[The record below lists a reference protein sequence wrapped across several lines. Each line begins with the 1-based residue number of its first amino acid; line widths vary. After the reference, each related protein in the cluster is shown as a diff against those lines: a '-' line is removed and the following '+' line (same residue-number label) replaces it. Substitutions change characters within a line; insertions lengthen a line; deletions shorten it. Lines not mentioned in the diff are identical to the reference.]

1 MSEAIITWSEQD
13 IAQSAVW
20 RSERGASPPKRV
32 QIADDTMSAD
42 TAYKLA
48 SEGVGLLWRGD
59 FQNAKHLIQALERRL
74 ESRAERPKRPP
85 RRGAGAAAAARAS
98 AALRIGA
105 EHIASAPVP
114 PASAS
119 APHSKSSPAQLAAA
133 FYKHRQAQAQRARV
147 LGMVLLPFQ
156 ADYQIPLRRAP
167 DVAQACAEA
176 WGPASDQAN
185 GKANAG
191 VTHSVVSLR
200 ELLGIIS
207 AHEWRK
213 KGVEVRSLGFGKNGL
228 PQRIHAHYGVFSPVR
243 SEYLELVLDAPLP
256 EALGNPEQL
265 LAFDIGTGTGV
276 LAAILRQRGIGKI
289 LATDLD
295 SRSLACAHD
304 NLKRLGN
311 CLPHVQLMQ
320 ADLFPDITHHGRAQ
334 LIVCNPPWLP
344 GKPSSNLER
353 AVYDEGSQMLKGF
366 LQGVPQ
372 YLAAKG
378 EAWLILSDLAEH
390 LGLRTQGELPQLI
403 KDAGLKVIGQL
414 STSPKHPK
422 ANDVTDPFFAARSR
436 EKTHLWRLA
445 LA

>member
-13 IAQSAVW
+13 IAQNALW
-20 RSERGASPPKRV
+20 RSERGLLPPKRV

-48 SEGVGLLWRGD
+48 TEGVGLLWRGD

-74 ESRAERPKRPP
+74 EKRSEKSDKRPPKRPSKET
-85 RRGAGAAAAARAS
+85 ATQAS
-98 AALRIGA
+98 K
-105 EHIASAPVP
+105 PN
-114 PASAS
+114 
-119 APHSKSSPAQLAAA
+119 SPADLAAA
-133 FYKHRQAQAQRARV
+133 FYRHRQTQAQRARV
-147 LGMVLLPFQ
+147 LNMVLLPVD
-156 ADYQIPLRRAP
+156 AAYGIPLRRAP
-167 DVAQACAEA
+167 DVALACQEA
-176 WGPASDQAN
+176 WG
-185 GKANAG
+185 KAGGDAG
-191 VTHSVVSLR
+191 HKESTHSIVSLR

-256 EALGNPEQL
+256 ASLGNPEQM

-295 SRSLACAHD
+295 PRSLACAHD

-320 ADLFPDITHHGRAQ
+320 ANLFPDITHHGRAQ

-372 YLAAKG
+372 YLAPGG

-390 LGLRTQGELPQLI
+390 LGLRTREELPQLI
-403 KDAGLKVIGQL
+403 KEAGLKVIGQL

-436 EKTHLWRLA
+436 EKTHLWRLV

>member
-1 MSEAIITWSEQD
+1 
-13 IAQSAVW
+13 
-20 RSERGASPPKRV
+20 
-32 QIADDTMSAD
+32 
-42 TAYKLA
+42 
-48 SEGVGLLWRGD
+48 VGLLWRGD

-74 ESRAERPKRPP
+74 EKRSEKSDKRPP
-85 RRGAGAAAAARAS
+85 KRLPGRNVSNETAAQTT
-98 AALRIGA
+98 LQA
-105 EHIASAPVP
+105 EAPVGSAPVP
-114 PASAS
+114 ASTADLAKAKAS
-119 APHSKSSPAQLAAA
+119 SDMAAT
-133 FYKHRQAQAQRARV
+133 FYRHRQTQAQRARV
-147 LGMVLLPFQ
+147 LNMVLLPVD
-156 ADYQIPLRRAP
+156 ADYGIPLRRAP
-167 DVAQACAEA
+167 DVALACEEA
-176 WGPASDQAN
+176 WGKASDT
-185 GKANAG
+185 KANKTS
-191 VTHSVVSLR
+191 THSVVSLR

-243 SEYLELVLDAPLP
+243 SEYLELVLEAPLP
-256 EALGNPEQL
+256 EALGQPGQL

-295 SRSLACAHD
+295 PRSLACAHD

-320 ADLFPDITHHGRAQ
+320 ANLFPDITHHGRAQ

-344 GKPSSNLER
+344 GKPSSNLDR

-366 LQGVPQ
+366 LQGVPH

-403 KDAGLKVIGQL
+403 TEAGLKVIGQL

>member
-13 IAQSAVW
+13 IARSALW
-20 RSERGASPPKRV
+20 RSERGVSPPKRV

-48 SEGVGLLWRGD
+48 TEGVGLLWRGD

-74 ESRAERPKRPP
+74 EKRSEKSDKRPP
-85 RRGAGAAAAARAS
+85 KRLPKEKEATAHVSKPSSS
-98 AALRIGA
+98 AD
-105 EHIASAPVP
+105 
-114 PASAS
+114 
-119 APHSKSSPAQLAAA
+119 LAAA
-133 FYKHRQAQAQRARV
+133 FYRHRQTQAQRARV
-147 LGMVLLPFQ
+147 LNMVLLPMD
-156 ADYQIPLRRAP
+156 AAYSIPLRRAP
-167 DVAQACAEA
+167 DVALACQEA
-176 WGPASDQAN
+176 WG
-185 GKANAG
+185 KAGDEAG
-191 VTHSVVSLR
+191 HKESSHSVVSLR

-256 EALGNPEQL
+256 ATLGQPEQL

-295 SRSLACAHD
+295 PRSLACAHD

-344 GKPSSNLER
+344 GKPSSALER

-366 LQGVPQ
+366 LQGVPA
-372 YLAAKG
+372 YLAPGG
-378 EAWLILSDLAEH
+378 EVWLILSDLAEH

-403 KDAGLKVIGQL
+403 KEAGLKVIGQL

-422 ANDVTDPFFAARSR
+422 ANDVTDPFFTARSR

>member
-1 MSEAIITWSEQD
+1 MSEVFITWSEQE
-13 IAQSAVW
+13 IARSALW
-20 RSERGASPPKRV
+20 RSERGVMPPKRV

-48 SEGVGLLWRGD
+48 TEGVGLLWRGD

-74 ESRAERPKRPP
+74 EKRSEKSDKRSPKRVP
-85 RRGAGAAAAARAS
+85 RRDGANETAAQTTSQTEAPAGSATATTSATALTNAKAS
-98 AALRIGA
+98 AD
-105 EHIASAPVP
+105 
-114 PASAS
+114 
-119 APHSKSSPAQLAAA
+119 LAAA
-133 FYKHRQAQAQRARV
+133 FYRHRQTQAQRARV
-147 LGMVLLPFQ
+147 LNMVLLPVD
-156 ADYQIPLRRAP
+156 AAYGIPLRRAP
-167 DVAQACAEA
+167 DVALACQEA
-176 WGPASDQAN
+176 WGKASGDVNSKDA
-185 GKANAG
+185 
-191 VTHSVVSLR
+191 THSVVSLR

-243 SEYLELVLDAPLP
+243 SEYLELVLEAPLP
-256 EALGNPEQL
+256 EALGQPGQL

-295 SRSLACAHD
+295 PRSLACAHD

-320 ADLFPDITHHGRAQ
+320 ANLFPDITHHGRAQ

-366 LQGVPQ
+366 LQGVPH

-403 KDAGLKVIGQL
+403 TEAGLKVIGQL